1 MDIYKKQTLSE
12 TFSVYFDRRMIRILL
27 LGIISGFPWVLIGSS
42 LSLWLKED
50 GLSRSTIGWAGL
62 IFAVYAI
69 NYLWAPI
76 IDRIRIPWL
85 TNKIGH
91 RRGWIVTMQFIILVS
106 LVCWSTIDPTA
117 NLGVVIAIG
126 LIIAIASATQD
137 ITVDALRIEQI
148 RENEGMSMQA
158 GAAMAVVGWWTGY
171 KLGGVVALKFAE
183 LFETGGYLGIK
194 FISIPIPA
202 IENYWQA
209 TFLVLGI
216 IVIACNI
223 GLMFVHESQPT
234 ERQIAQRKTDQVIEE
249 KLSSSGKKSYLK
261 IIGGILFIFFIAHF
275 LSKIVAINLFPF
287 LAPKIFYNIIIP
299 VLLGILG
306 FSLLNVDSK
315 WGKRTAAWISGTI
328 GGPFVSF
335 FKRNEISGT
344 ESISTA
350 EKTLLWFLMHFFELS
365 WKFIK
370 KYRIAFLI
378 LGFIFLFKIG
388 EAFLGRMSI
397 IFYKEI
403 GFSKGDIALYSK
415 TLGWITTIVF
425 TLLGGLFA
433 IRSGVVK
440 AMFVSGILMA
450 LTNLLFSFLAWY
462 VNVPDLHFTW
472 QYGKIWIWGITL
484 VIVIGVII
492 AAVRSILEKFPKSNK
507 RTLGITAVIV
517 IGTLIIV
524 GTRPALDSTEI
535 DSTRLAFAAAVLLDD
550 IAASFATVAFVA
562 FISLLVDRTYTATQY
577 ALLASIG
584 TLGRT
589 TLAASSGAL
598 VDWLEGAKISFFNL
612 ISFNVENPWIVFFV
626 ITTVMVIP
634 SLILL
639 WFIRNKL
646 KLQ

>member
-1 MDIYKKQTLSE
+1 MEIIKKQTLSE

-62 IFAVYAI
+62 IFGVYAI

-85 TNKIGH
+85 TDKIGH
-91 RRGWIVTMQFIILVS
+91 RRGWIVTMQFIILIS
-106 LVCWSTIDPTA
+106 LVCWSVVEPTA
-117 NLGVVIAIG
+117 NLALIITIG

-148 RENEGMSMQA
+148 GENEGTSMQA

-171 KLGGVVALKFAE
+171 KLGGVIALNAAE
-183 LFETGGYLGIK
+183 YFQNAG
-194 FISIPIPA
+194 F
-202 IENYWQA
+202 ENYWQV
-209 TFLVLGI
+209 TFLILGI
-216 IVIACNI
+216 VVIACNI

-234 ERQIAQRKTDQVIEE
+234 ERQIAQKQTDQMIEK
-249 KLSSSGKKSYLK
+249 KLGSSG
-261 IIGGILFIFFIAHF
+261 
-275 LSKIVAINLFPF
+275 
-287 LAPKIFYNIIIP
+287 
-299 VLLGILG
+299 VLT
-306 FSLLNVDSK
+306 K
-315 WGKRTAAWISGTI
+315 AAAWISGTI
-328 GGPFVSF
+328 AGPIISF
-335 FKRNEISGT
+335 FKRNGF
-344 ESISTA
+344 
-350 EKTLLWFLMHFFELS
+350 K
-365 WKFIK
+365 
-370 KYRIAFLI
+370 IALGI
-378 LGFIFLFKIG
+378 LGFVFLFKIG

-397 IFYKEI
+397 VFYKEM

-415 TLGWITTIVF
+415 GIGWITTVVF
-425 TLLGGLFA
+425 TLMGGLFA

-450 LTNLLFSFLAWY
+450 ATNLLFAALAWS
-462 VNVPDLHFTW
+462 
-472 QYGKIWIWGITL
+472 GKSEL
-484 VIVIGVII
+484 LF
-492 AAVRSILEKFPKSNK
+492 AV
-507 RTLGITAVIV
+507 
-517 IGTLIIV
+517 
-524 GTRPALDSTEI
+524 
-535 DSTRLAFAAAVLLDD
+535 AVLLDD
-550 IAASFATVAFVA
+550 IAAAFATVAFVA

-589 TLAASSGAL
+589 TLAASSGEL
-598 VDWLEGAKISFFNL
+598 VDWLNGDWGI
-612 ISFNVENPWIVFFV
+612 FFV

>member
-1 MDIYKKQTLSE
+1 MEIVKKQTLSE
-12 TFSVYFDRRMIRILL
+12 TFSIYLDRRMIRILL

-62 IFAVYAI
+62 IFGVYAI

-106 LVCWSTIDPTA
+106 MVCWSVVEPTT
-117 NLGVVIAIG
+117 NLALVITIG

-148 RENEGMSMQA
+148 GENEGTAMQA

-171 KLGGVVALKFAE
+171 KLGGVIALNAAE
-183 LFETGGYLGIK
+183 YFQNAG
-194 FISIPIPA
+194 F
-202 IENYWQA
+202 ENYWQI
-209 TFLVLGI
+209 TFLILGI
-216 IVIACNI
+216 VVIACNI

-234 ERQIAQRKTDQVIEE
+234 ERQVAQKQTDQMFEE
-249 KLSSSGKKSYLK
+249 KLGSSG
-261 IIGGILFIFFIAHF
+261 
-275 LSKIVAINLFPF
+275 
-287 LAPKIFYNIIIP
+287 
-299 VLLGILG
+299 VLT
-306 FSLLNVDSK
+306 K
-315 WGKRTAAWISGTI
+315 TAAWISGTI
-328 GGPFVSF
+328 AGPIISF
-335 FKRNEISGT
+335 FKRNGF
-344 ESISTA
+344 
-350 EKTLLWFLMHFFELS
+350 K
-365 WKFIK
+365 
-370 KYRIAFLI
+370 IALGI
-378 LGFIFLFKIG
+378 LGFVFLFKIG

-397 IFYKEI
+397 VFYKEM

-415 TLGWITTIVF
+415 GIGWITTVVF

-440 AMFVSGILMA
+440 AMFISGILMA
-450 LTNLLFSFLAWY
+450 ATNLLFAALAWS
-462 VNVPDLHFTW
+462 
-472 QYGKIWIWGITL
+472 GKSEWL
-484 VIVIGVII
+484 F
-492 AAVRSILEKFPKSNK
+492 AV
-507 RTLGITAVIV
+507 
-517 IGTLIIV
+517 
-524 GTRPALDSTEI
+524 
-535 DSTRLAFAAAVLLDD
+535 AVLLDD
-550 IAASFATVAFVA
+550 IAAAFATVAFVA

-589 TLAASSGAL
+589 TLAASSGWMVDTLESGGAL
-598 VDWLEGAKISFFNL
+598 NL
-612 ISFNVENPWIVFFV
+612 KYKFINLGSIPIPSVENPWAVFFV